1 MQVPDVNVLVFAFDP
16 RSVDHERYRSWLHG
30 IVNGDETFGI
40 VDSVLSSVIRVVTNP
55 RIFNP
60 PSSIERAL
68 GFTNQLRGAPN
79 AALVTPGARHWD
91 IFVRLC
97 HEANVR
103 GDLVPDAYLAA
114 LAIES
119 GNELVSA
126 DRDFSRFPG
135 LRWRHPLQ

>member
-1 MQVPDVNVLVFAFDP
+1 MQVPDVNVLIFAFDP

-30 IVNGDETFGI
+30 LVNGDEAFGI
-40 VDSVLSSVIRVVTNP
+40 VDSVLSSVIRIVTNP

-60 PSSIERAL
+60 PSSLERAL
-68 GFTNQLRGAPN
+68 GFANQLRAAPN

-97 HEANVR
+97 DEADAR

-126 DRDFSRFPG
+126 DRDFSRFSG
-135 LRWRHPLQ
+135 LRWRHPFR